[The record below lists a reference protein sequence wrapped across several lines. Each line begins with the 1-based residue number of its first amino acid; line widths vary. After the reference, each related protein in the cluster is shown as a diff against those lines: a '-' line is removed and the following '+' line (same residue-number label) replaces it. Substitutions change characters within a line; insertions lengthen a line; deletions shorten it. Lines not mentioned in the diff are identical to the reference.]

1 MLVNLLHSPAPTAD
15 AKRCKIAFSSWCYLY
30 STTSQELLQVM
41 IYAAELS
48 TLPLFL
54 VPVDGSGGGK
64 SPEKRAKR
72 ARKLNYD
79 PCRRGYRAKNGRCGR
94 ADAINRLGAIAP
106 SSARCEA
113 LYKYTR
119 RTHRPRD
126 GRSPCPLVG
135 AVLHQMAGTAVT
147 RCRIPHGR
155 ETYRMSLER

>member
-15 AKRCKIAFSSWCYLY
+15 AKRCKIAFGSWCYLY

-54 VPVDGSGGGK
+54 VPVDGSGGEK

-79 PCRRGYRAKNGRCGR
+79 PCRRGYRALNGRCGR
-94 ADAINRLGAIAP
+94 AAAVNRLGADSP
-106 SSARCEA
+106 V
-113 LYKYTR
+113 K
-119 RTHRPRD
+119 
-126 GRSPCPLVG
+126 RS
-135 AVLHQMAGTAVT
+135 M
-147 RCRIPHGR
+147 
-155 ETYRMSLER
+155 